1 MSKHSHIR
9 LGGHDVRKH
18 HRDVSKDAVMVRLA
32 PELEGLAGPAPLRI
46 FEASAGQAY
55 LSRQLADNGHS
66 VTISNYRLQGIP
78 GVAEVEA
85 DLNGPLPFADASFD
99 VVLCRE
105 VIEHVESVPHTLRE
119 FARVLTPGGRL
130 VLTFPNRLQIR
141 SRLFHLLTG
150 FYRGMKSP
158 INLDVP
164 FGEAHINLIGY
175 PEMDYFLRK
184 TGFAVTGAGSSY
196 FSKADRLFAPLRPLI
211 ALATRHALLTHK
223 PRAEEHDKTR
233 PVNRAYN
240 AFVAQVITGPE
251 LFYGKDVIVS
261 ALRVA
266 DGAPTFPAPAFPAP
280 NPATKG

>member
-9 LGGHDVRKH
+9 LGGQQVPKH
-18 HRDVSKDAVMVRLA
+18 RRDVAKDGVIASLA
-32 PELEGLAGPAPLRI
+32 PELATPASRRRLRI

-55 LSRQLADNGHS
+55 LSRELADRGHE

-78 GVAEVEA
+78 GVAEIEA
-85 DLNGPLPFADASFD
+85 DLNRAVPLPDGCFD

-119 FARVLTPGGRL
+119 FARLLAPGGRL
-130 VLTFPNRLQIR
+130 VLTFPNRLQVR
-141 SRLFHLLTG
+141 SRLMHLFTG

-158 INLDVP
+158 INLDVA

-184 TGFAVTGAGSSY
+184 TGFAVTGTGSSY
-196 FSKADRLFAPLRPLI
+196 FSSADRIFAPLRPLI
-211 ALATRHALLTHK
+211 ALTTRHAVLTHK
-223 PRAEEHDKTR
+223 PRAVEHDKTR
-233 PVNRAYN
+233 PENRAYN
-240 AFVAQVITGPE
+240 AYVASVITGPD

-266 DGAPTFPAPAFPAP
+266 DGAPTFPAPGQ
-280 NPATKG
+280 TL